1 MQEID
6 VLIDVNGDVKIEGKG
21 IEGAD
26 CKALT
31 KAIEEALGDVTRTT
45 LKPEY
50 HLKPK
55 VARKAGA

>member
-6 VLIDVNGDVKIEGKG
+6 IIIDPTGRNVTVEGKN

-31 KAIEEALGDVTRTT
+31 KEIEAALGKVEATT

-50 HLKPK
+50 HTQPK
-55 VARKAGA
+55 VARKV